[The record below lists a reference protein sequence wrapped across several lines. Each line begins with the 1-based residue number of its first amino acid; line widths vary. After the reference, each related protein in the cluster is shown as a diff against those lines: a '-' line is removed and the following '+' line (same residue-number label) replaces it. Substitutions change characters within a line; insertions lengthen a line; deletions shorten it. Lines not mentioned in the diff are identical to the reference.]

1 VFTLKRWVPPV
12 LTRDWE
18 RDGPNLLRSIQ
29 EYLLSLEGKQ
39 ALVIHSGTYTPT
51 ITGVTNHGASTS
63 AVCQYLRVDDVVTV
77 SGEIQHDPSGAAP
90 TITEFRVSL
99 PIASA
104 FAATTQC
111 AGTGARYNTA
121 GVLVE
126 PVVIYADTTNDEAFF
141 RYNATNAAN
150 FPLPFSFTY
159 TIL

>member
-1 VFTLKRWVPPV
+1 MFTQKRWVPPV
-12 LTRDWE
+12 LSRDWNI
-18 RDGPNLLRSIQ
+18 DGPNLLRSIQ

-51 ITGVTNHGASTS
+51 ITGVTNHAAATA
-63 AVCQYLRVDDVVTV
+63 AVCQYARVDDVVTV
-77 SGEIQHDPSGAAP
+77 SGEIQHDPSAAAP

-99 PIASA
+99 PIGSA
-104 FAATTQC
+104 FATTTQC
-111 AGTGARYNTA
+111 AGAGVRYNTA
-121 GVLVE
+121 AVLTE
-126 PVVIYADTTNDEAFF
+126 PVAIYADTTNDEAFF